1 VAGESYSK
9 SDMRGNQEGR
19 QEMKT
24 DLKTMLDLASRIIEA
39 AKVILVEDK
48 KPRKKPK
55 QLKKEHK

>member
-1 VAGESYSK
+1 
-9 SDMRGNQEGR
+9 MRGNQEGR

-24 DLKTMLDLASRIIEA
+24 DIKSMLDLASKIIEA

>member
-1 VAGESYSK
+1 VAGKDYSQG
-9 SDMRGNQEGR
+9 DMRGNQEGR

-24 DLKTMLDLASRIIEA
+24 DLKAILDLASKIIEA
-39 AKVILVEDK
+39 AKIILVEDK